1 MQNTVKD
8 PTLILFNTN
17 KLLPSDFIFFNFI
30 SDNKLLNPCSIP
42 KPFNMRSI
50 FPGRCKIF
58 VLSILSVVMYANSFG
73 QLQRKNV
80 INQAKA
86 LARKSE
92 ANVVLLNTQV
102 MSDVLLK
109 CIEQGIGQV
118 QLIFTRLKMN
128 DVDEYVFNH
137 PEARGY
143 EKDLVGK
150 MTVLLKVEG
159 ENITDE
165 TFTGNNGST
174 NKLQQLMSS
183 AGLVR
188 LDKPYGDLP
197 LAARTVYLDV
207 GSICPPPTSC
217 N

>member
-1 MQNTVKD
+1 
-8 PTLILFNTN
+8 
-17 KLLPSDFIFFNFI
+17 
-30 SDNKLLNPCSIP
+30 
-42 KPFNMRSI
+42 
-50 FPGRCKIF
+50 
-58 VLSILSVVMYANSFG
+58 MYTNSFG

-86 LARKSE
+86 QARKSE

-102 MSDVLLK
+102 LSDVLSK

-118 QLIFTRLKMN
+118 QLIFTRLRMD

-137 PEARGY
+137 PEAHGY
-143 EKDLVGK
+143 EKDLIGK

-165 TFTGNNGST
+165 TFTGNSGST

-183 AGLVR
+183 AGLVQ
-188 LDKPYGDLP
+188 LNKPYGDLP
-197 LAARTVYLDV
+197 SAAKTVYLDV